1 MTLFWAT
8 GLSHVIEL
16 GRDGETEGGKGE
28 RGSEKKKGGGGNCKY
43 GKYGKNYNKYIE
55 KTKNLLIYLCKV

>member
-1 MTLFWAT
+1 MKLFWAT

-28 RGSEKKKGGGGNCKY
+28 RGSEKKKRGGGIVNMA
-43 GKYGKNYNKYIE
+43 NMARTTTNI
-55 KTKNLLIYLCKV
+55 